1 MLVSGQLLGMYAG
14 ARLAF
19 VARSWI
25 NQQSL
30 WRMARPT
37 VAFPVVRRHHLLL
50 GTKLYRLITEARGVN
65 NLPDVRG
72 AEWNS

>member
-1 MLVSGQLLGMYAG
+1 MKSTISAGRAFQTLTIISLKKLFLMLVSGQLLGMYAG

-30 WRMARPT
+30 
-37 VAFPVVRRHHLLL
+37 
-50 GTKLYRLITEARGVN
+50 
-65 NLPDVRG
+65 
-72 AEWNS
+72 